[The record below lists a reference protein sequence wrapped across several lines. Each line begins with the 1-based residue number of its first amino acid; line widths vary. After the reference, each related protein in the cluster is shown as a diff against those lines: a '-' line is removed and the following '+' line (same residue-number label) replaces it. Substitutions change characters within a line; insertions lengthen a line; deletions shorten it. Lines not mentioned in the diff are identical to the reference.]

1 MDLLARALAAFY
13 ELRGEVDA
21 SVSDEEVARALRVAL
36 DRSQGDADALDAVTA
51 KDVAACRDGA
61 RWGEGACCDGGDWP
75 DDACHDGDAAPDGGW
90 AILQDAPWGDDW
102 RDGLAHGG
110 LPSDTDEGE
119 GRERRQCPAARRPG
133 RGLRRRAPATAW
145 RPGGGG
151 RASSRRKWLS
161 DPSKGASQVP
171 EGRPRLPGWAN
182 APSHRLSWLFV
193 AAGARLPC
201 GMRQI
206 PLSFLTQTLY

>member
-1 MDLLARALAAFY
+1 MGDVSGPLSVGREGHGCGEGVSLTGGGARRPRAGGARAHAARPCGAGRGQAEALAATGKFELGPGALPCLASELARSPFLAQDLPVDLLARALAAFY

-36 DRSQGDADALDAVTA
+36 DAVTA
-51 KDVAACRDGA
+51 EDVAACRDGA

-102 RDGLAHGG
+102 RDGLAPGG

-119 GRERRQCPAARRPG
+119 GRE
-133 RGLRRRAPATAW
+133 
-145 RPGGGG
+145 
-151 RASSRRKWLS
+151 
-161 DPSKGASQVP
+161 
-171 EGRPRLPGWAN
+171 
-182 APSHRLSWLFV
+182 
-193 AAGARLPC
+193 
-201 GMRQI
+201 
-206 PLSFLTQTLY
+206 